1 MELYH
6 NMFSHF
12 YVVGKYDLNVMA
24 PRQEVSETEISE
36 PLKTVRQ

>member
-12 YVVGKYDLNVMA
+12 YVVEEYALNVMA
-24 PRQEVSETEISE
+24 PRQEYSETEISE
-36 PLKTVRQ
+36 PVKTVKQ